1 MKPFIPHELPLKKL
15 KWDRFQRILGP
26 ANRAVARYD
35 GLLQSIPNPAFL
47 LSPLTTQEAV
57 LSSKIE
63 GTQATLEEVLKYQA
77 NPLKEVKHYN
87 DIREIINYR
96 KAMAHTIEE
105 LNDRPLNL
113 NLIKSMHSILL
124 DSVRGQNKS
133 RGKFRTIQNWIGT
146 PGSPVEKARYIP
158 PTPLK
163 LQDYLDAFEKYIH
176 EEDDDALVQ
185 AAILHAQ
192 FEILHPFVDGN
203 GRIGRILIPLYL
215 YSKNILHQPMFYIS
229 AFLEEHREEYY
240 DRLKAISDVDDWES
254 WIKFFLTAVN
264 TQARRNTEKA
274 QNILHLYQSMKQQIV
289 ESTHSQYA
297 LQALDSLFNL
307 GIFTTT
313 DFQKNSGI
321 PKPTTARMISTLRD
335 EKIIDT
341 IEEASGRKP
350 AIYIFRSLIDIINK

>member
-35 GLLQSIPNPAFL
+35 GLLQSIPNPAVL

-96 KAMAHTIEE
+96 KAMAHAIEE

-203 GRIGRILIPLYL
+203 GRVGRLLINFILYKNGFPMVNIPNKLKY
-215 YSKNILHQPMFYIS
+215 K
-229 AFLEEHREEYY
+229 YY
-240 DRLKAISDVDDWES
+240 ES
-254 WIKFFLTAVN
+254 L
-264 TQARRNTEKA
+264 EKA
-274 QNILHLYQSMKQQIV
+274 QV
-289 ESTHSQYA
+289 EGNLKPFINFCLIFLEQ
-297 LQALDSLFNL
+297 SLFL
-307 GIFTTT
+307 CIKSIIAYGIE
-313 DFQKNSGI
+313 
-321 PKPTTARMISTLRD
+321 P
-335 EKIIDT
+335 
-341 IEEASGRKP
+341 
-350 AIYIFRSLIDIINK
+350 

>member
-1 MKPFIPHELPLKKL
+1 MKPFIPHDLPLKKL
-15 KWDRFQRILGP
+15 KWEKFQRILGP
-26 ANRAVARYD
+26 ANRAIARYD
-35 GLLQSIPNPAFL
+35 GLLQSIPNPAVL

-63 GTQATLEEVLKYQA
+63 GTQATLEEVLKFQA
-77 NPLKEVKHYN
+77 NPKKEVKHYN

-96 KAMAHTIEE
+96 KAMVHAVEE
-105 LNDRPLNL
+105 INKKPLNL

-133 RGKFRTIQNWIGT
+133 RGKFRTIQNWIGKPGT
-146 PGSPVEKARYIP
+146 PFEEARFVP
-158 PTPLK
+158 PAPFRLP
-163 LQDYLDAFEKYIH
+163 DYLDAYEKYIH
-176 EEDDDALVQ
+176 TEDADALVQ

-192 FEILHPFVDGN
+192 FEILHPFIDGN

-229 AFLEEHREEYY
+229 AYLEEHREAYY
-240 DRLKAISDVDDWES
+240 DHLKNISENDEWEE
-254 WIKFFLTAVN
+254 WIRFFLTAVD
-264 TQARRNTEKA
+264 TQARKNTEKA
-274 QNILHLYQSMKQQIV
+274 QRILFLYNSMKQKIV
-289 ESTHSQYA
+289 DSTHSQYA

-321 PKPTTARMISTLRD
+321 PKPSNARIISTLRD
-335 EKIIDT
+335 ENIIDT
-341 IEEASGRKP
+341 LEEASGRKP
-350 AIYIFRSLIDIINK
+350 AIYIFRSLIDIINQ

>member
-1 MKPFIPHELPLKKL
+1 MKPFIPHELPLEKL
-15 KWDRFQRILGP
+15 NWEKFQRILGP

-35 GLLQSIPNPAFL
+35 GLLQSIPNPAVL

-63 GTQATLEEVLKYQA
+63 GTQATLEEVLKFQA
-77 NPLKEVKHYN
+77 NPQKEVKHYN

-96 KAMAHTIEE
+96 KAMAHAVEE
-105 LNDRPLNL
+105 LDKKPLNL
-113 NLIKSMHSILL
+113 NLIKTMHSILL

-133 RGKFRTIQNWIGT
+133 RGNFRNIQNWIGKRGT
-146 PGSPVEKARYIP
+146 PIEEARFVP
-158 PTPLK
+158 PIPLK
-163 LQDYLDAFEKYIH
+163 LPDYLDAYEKYIH
-176 EEDDDALVQ
+176 TEDADSLVQ

-192 FEILHPFVDGN
+192 FEILHPFIDGN

-229 AFLEEHREEYY
+229 AYLEKHREEYY
-240 DRLKAISDVDDWES
+240 DHLKGISENNEWEA
-254 WIKFFLTAVN
+254 WISFFLTAVD
-264 TQARRNTEKA
+264 TQARSNTEKA
-274 QNILHLYQSMKQQIV
+274 QRILSLYNSMKQKIV
-289 ESTHSQYA
+289 DSTHSQYA

-321 PKPTTARMISTLRD
+321 PKPSNARIISTLRD
-335 EKIIDT
+335 EQIIDT
-341 IEEASGRKP
+341 LEGASGRKP
-350 AIYIFRSLIDIINK
+350 AIYIFRSLIDIINQ